1 MMFGSF
7 GMTDNAGLRM
17 LMENAENGPHGRP
30 RNRSVYS
37 DKIGKMLLPGG
48 KHICKFRMNHNT
60 YEDRTA
66 WMVAVRPETEG
77 AEVMEGGEVGLI
89 EIWLDLDPE
98 VLEKHLAPIPTE
110 HQR

>member
-1 MMFGSF
+1 MIFGSF
-7 GMTDNAGLRM
+7 GMTDNAGLRN

-37 DKIGKMLLPGG
+37 DKISKLLLPGG
-48 KHICKFRMNHNT
+48 KHICKFRMHHNT
-60 YEDRTA
+60 YEERTA
-66 WMVAVRPETEG
+66 WMVAVKPDTDG
-77 AEVMEGGEVGLI
+77 AEVVGDGTIGVI

-98 VLEKHLAPIPTE
+98 VLEKHMAPIPTE